1 LAAQVTLIVTGKTM
15 QLIRCTKKLQK
26 EMGLSKASLSESEP
40 ADACLGSWHANLIF
54 IARRKCV
61 LFVND
66 KTLFN
71 FIVPDVSRAQLK
83 ALSGL
88 FVSWLACVLAEEEI
102 PEYVRE
108 KIMAEYSQIEYAN
121 TNSKSILGSMND
133 LAYHYEYLIL
143 SEGGVHSPAVPGI
156 IKRLNHMPMGAI
168 KYRYPIEAL
177 KTIYANI
184 LCH

>member
-1 LAAQVTLIVTGKTM
+1 M
-15 QLIRCTKKLQK
+15 RLIRCTKKLQK
-26 EMGLSKASLSESEP
+26 EMGLIKASFSELEP
-40 ADACLGSWHANLIF
+40 ADACLGSWHANLLF

-66 KTLFN
+66 RTLFN
-71 FIVPDVSRAQLK
+71 FIVPDVSRVQLK

-88 FVSWLACVLAEEEI
+88 FISWLACVLAEEEI

-108 KIMAEYSQIEYAN
+108 KIMAEYSKVEYAN
-121 TNSKSILGSMND
+121 TNSKSVLGSMND

-156 IKRLNHMPMGAI
+156 IKKLNHMPMGAI
-168 KYRYPIEAL
+168 GYAYPIEAL
-177 KTIYANI
+177 KAIYANVM
-184 LCH
+184 CQ